1 VSAAVFNDFF
11 LNKVEKLKAS
21 IDTSGLDPLEPA
33 RRQAGKLG
41 IKLHSFTLKTVQAK
55 QVLKSIK
62 RSKKSACPDIDGI
75 SPDMLKIVAPLIAVP
90 LAWVINPL
98 ICCQKV
104 PSTWKRARII
114 PLHKKKEK
122 NMASNYR
129 PVSILPTCS
138 KVMEDVVRAQISQY
152 CHTMVIIPF
161 MWIRSYLTGRLQLVE
176 YGGQKSEMRPVTVG
190 SPQGSILSPLLFLI
204 LTSDMPEVVTEGT
217 IVTYADDTTVYVMHK
232 DREAVYTGLEKAG
245 DKILLYMKSNALA
258 ANSEKNKFILFSRK
272 KAQSIRVGQSFVE
285 ESKA

>member
-75 SPDMLKIVAPLIAVP
+75 SPDMLKIAAPLIAVP
-90 LAWVINPL
+90 LAWVINSL

-138 KVMEDVVRAQISQY
+138 KVMEDVRVHRLASTATPWELYPLCGSEAISQVDFNWSS
-152 CHTMVIIPF
+152 MEG
-161 MWIRSYLTGRLQLVE
+161 RSLR
-176 YGGQKSEMRPVTVG
+176 
-190 SPQGSILSPLLFLI
+190 
-204 LTSDMPEVVTEGT
+204 
-217 IVTYADDTTVYVMHK
+217 
-232 DREAVYTGLEKAG
+232 
-245 DKILLYMKSNALA
+245 
-258 ANSEKNKFILFSRK
+258 
-272 KAQSIRVGQSFVE
+272 
-285 ESKA
+285 